1 MVIEIEY
8 FKYDHAKKKIYIFL
22 FPETSAITWR
32 ENMVITSLR
41 IRGRQRPRFQEA
53 THRARRLA
61 IEGFET

>member
-1 MVIEIEY
+1 MTML
-8 FKYDHAKKKIYIFL
+8 KKNKIFP

-53 THRARRLA
+53 THRARRLMA
-61 IEGFET
+61 IEGFDGHDWKNDC

>member
-8 FKYDHAKKKIYIFL
+8 FKYDHAKKKKNL